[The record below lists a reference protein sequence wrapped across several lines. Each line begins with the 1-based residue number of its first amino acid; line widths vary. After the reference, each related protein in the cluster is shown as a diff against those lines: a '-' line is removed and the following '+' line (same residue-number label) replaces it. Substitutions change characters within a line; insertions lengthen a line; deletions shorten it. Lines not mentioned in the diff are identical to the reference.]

1 MECSRLIINYIYH
14 DNIYF
19 GTFALGKCTTF
30 LAHLPTSYYICITF
44 LRTNKKCHVNNSHHM
59 TRYFGTFTL

>member
-1 MECSRLIINYIYH
+1 MLRHLSKIN
-14 DNIYF
+14 F

-44 LRTNKKCHVNNSHHM
+44 LRTNKKCQVNDSHLT
-59 TRYFGTFTL
+59 TRNFGIFTL

>member
-1 MECSRLIINYIYH
+1 MEEESN
-14 DNIYF
+14 F

-44 LRTNKKCHVNNSHHM
+44 LRTNKKCHVNDSHLT
-59 TRYFGTFTL
+59 TRNFGTFTL